1 MAYDLHLVDL
11 MRSAVRQRHSFSEKR
26 MFGTWCWLHE
36 GHLVCGAGTGRYLFR
51 VGKAL
56 EAQALARP
64 GATRME
70 GKGRQMSGF
79 IWVDADAALDEG
91 LASWV
96 ELAMQCVG
104 GLPPK

>member
-1 MAYDLHLVDL
+1 MAYDAHLVDL
-11 MRSAVRQRHSFSEKR
+11 MRSALHGRHRFTEKR

-36 GHLVCGAGTGRYLFR
+36 GKLVCGAGTGRYLFR

-56 EAQALARP
+56 EPEALARP

-70 GKGRQMSGF
+70 SAGRAMSGF

-91 LASWV
+91 LQDWV
-96 ELAMQCVG
+96 ALALRCVDS
-104 GLPPK
+104 LPRK